1 MLSTS
6 VLIPSNKEQ
15 HSIRDMQ
22 IADLEPV
29 VAIEQLISQ
38 SPWSLKQ
45 FEQSLNDS
53 KVLVSADKIIGF
65 AVIASVI
72 DEAEIHNL
80 AVHPDHQGMG
90 LGSLL
95 LDDALAQLP
104 RAIRLLHLE
113 VRASNFPAIRLY
125 LQRDF
130 VQVGERRDYYK
141 TEHGRED
148 ALLMSKQVG
157 IGKD

>member
-1 MLSTS
+1 MST
-6 VLIPSNKEQ
+6 LNKRQ
-15 HSIRDMQ
+15 YSIRDMQ
-22 IADLEPV
+22 IVDLEQV
-29 VAIEQLISQ
+29 VAIEQLSSQ

-65 AVIASVI
+65 VVIASVI

-80 AVHPDHQGMG
+80 AVHPDYQGLG
-90 LGSLL
+90 FGSLL

-104 RAIRLLHLE
+104 ESIRLLHLE

-130 VQVGERRDYYK
+130 VQMGERRDYYK
-141 TEHGRED
+141 TEYGRED
-148 ALLMSKQVG
+148 ALLMSKRVG
-157 IGKD
+157 TDKD

>member
-1 MLSTS
+1 
-6 VLIPSNKEQ
+6 
-15 HSIRDMQ
+15 MQ
-22 IADLEPV
+22 IVDLEQV
-29 VAIEQLISQ
+29 VAIEQLSSQ

-65 AVIASVI
+65 VVIASVI

-80 AVHPDHQGMG
+80 AVHPDYQGLG
-90 LGSLL
+90 FGSLL

-104 RAIRLLHLE
+104 ESIRLLHLE

-130 VQVGERRDYYK
+130 VQMGERRDYYK
-141 TEHGRED
+141 TEYGRED
-148 ALLMSKQVG
+148 ALLMSKRVG
-157 IGKD
+157 TDKD